1 MAANPLGAS
10 RRSPRPGG
18 PAGACYNG
26 RTLEW
31 AVAGDLES
39 DRAQAPWSGVAGA
52 AIIVAVG
59 FLGSRLLGVVRSVAI
74 ADSFGTSPELGSYWV
89 AFRLPDLIFQLLAG
103 ATLASAFIP
112 TFARQFTHRGE
123 EEAWRL
129 ASSVLNLVALATL
142 VLALLGML
150 LAPVLVPVMAPGLG
164 EDTGRQSEL
173 RSLAVDL
180 TRIMLLSPILFSVS
194 GMFMGI
200 LNARRHFLFPA
211 IAPMVYNLSII
222 VAALISHNVRV
233 LAAGVVVGAL
243 LHLVVQLPALRRVGM
258 RYNLVAQWRD
268 PAVREVVRLMLPRVL
283 GLAAWQFNL
292 LVAIFFAST
301 ISDEAISAA
310 NYAWLIV
317 MTPLGIF
324 GMAIA
329 TALFPTLADQ
339 AAQEKS
345 NEMRW
350 SISNALR
357 LILFLTLPASVGL
370 MLLGEPL
377 VTFLFQRGAFDA
389 ASTNITA
396 SALIFY
402 SIGLFALGGI
412 EILSRGFYALGD
424 TRTPVAFAV
433 LSMILN
439 VIFCLILVVA
449 IPLEVRG
456 LALAMSLASTVEFF
470 LLFRALSRRMG
481 GLEEGHVIYSLTRTA
496 GAMLLMVEVVGL
508 FVVLMHASGHLNTGQ
523 LSDAFAALVGGGLIG
538 AGTFFLVA
546 YLLHSDELNTL
557 LRRIPALQGGQG

>member
-1 MAANPLGAS
+1 MA
-10 RRSPRPGG
+10 R
-18 PAGACYNG
+18 
-26 RTLEW
+26 
-31 AVAGDLES
+31 DLES

-74 ADSFGTSPELGSYWV
+74 AGSFGTSPALAAYWV

-112 TFARQFTHRGE
+112 TFARHFTHRGE

-129 ASSVLNLVALATL
+129 ASSVLNLIALATL
-142 VLALLGML
+142 VLALLGIL
-150 LAPVLVPVMAPGLG
+150 LAPWLVPIMAPGLD
-164 EDTGRQSEL
+164 E
-173 RSLAVDL
+173 RSTAVFL
-180 TRIMLLSPILFSVS
+180 TQIMLLSPILFSIS

-233 LAAGVVVGAL
+233 LAVGVVVGAA
-243 LHLVVQLPALRRVGM
+243 LHLVVQLPALRSVGM
-258 RYNLVAQWRD
+258 RYSPVALWRD
-268 PAVREVVRLMLPRVL
+268 PAVREVGRLMLPRVL
-283 GLAAWQFNL
+283 GLAAWQFNF

-301 ISDEAISAA
+301 ISDEAISAT

-350 SISNALR
+350 TISSALR

-389 ASTNITA
+389 ASTDVTV
-396 SALIFY
+396 SALVFY
-402 SIGLFALGGI
+402 SIGLFSLGGV

-433 LSMILN
+433 LSMVLN
-439 VIFCLILVVA
+439 VIFCLLLVVA

-481 GLEEGHVIYSLTRTA
+481 GLEEGHIIYSVTRTA

-508 FVVLMHASGHLNTGQ
+508 FVVLMHASGHLNTGRF
-523 LSDAFAALVGGGLIG
+523 SDAFAALVGGGLIG
-538 AGTFFLVA
+538 AGTYFLVA
-546 YLLHSDELNTL
+546 YLLRSDELSTL
-557 LRRIPALQGGQG
+557 LRRIPALRLGQG